1 MKVEGQEMTF
11 LVDTGAD
18 HSVVTKPVAPKN
30 GQELRVIGATGQRKC
45 YPMLQSRRCDL
56 AKQQVMHEFLYIP
69 ECPIPLLG
77 RDLLCKMRAILAFE
91 ADGKME
97 MAVRKGPYTLICPMS
112 EEWRIFTVCQIITEE
127 WKRYRV
133 PDVWAEDNPPGLA
146 WNIPP
151 VQIEVKPGM
160 GPVAIRQYPIPRKA
174 VEGIN
179 LHLARLLKYG
189 ILRECRSPWNTP
201 LLPVQKPGTQDYRP
215 VQDLRAVNQAT
226 VTIHPVVPN
235 PYVLLSLIP
244 AAATHFTVLD
254 LKDAFFCIRIEAE
267 SQPIFAFQWED
278 PTTGTKTQYTWTRL
292 PQGFKNSPTIFGTA
306 LAQDLQGFPS
316 DPKRRVL
323 LQYVDDLLLAAIS
336 QEECHKATKELLHL
350 LNERGYKV
358 SKNKAQ
364 LCKTSIKYLGF
375 RVSQGERQLEVE
387 RKQTVCAIP
396 TPTSRRQV
404 REFLGSAGF
413 CRIWIPNFAIMARP
427 LYEATKGGEK
437 EPFKWTPDCD
447 QAFSQLKQAL
457 VQAPAL
463 GLPDL
468 EKPFTLYVG
477 EQDGIAVG
485 VLTQLLGTWQ
495 RPVAYLSKQIDN
507 VAKGW
512 PTCLRAVAATALLVQ
527 EADKLTLGQEL
538 IVKVPHSVLAIME
551 YKGHHWFTN
560 SRMLKYQTL
569 LCENPRIKLQVCS
582 TLNPASLLPVEGE
595 LLQHDCLETMDE
607 VYSSRPDLKDQP
619 WPKADATLFTDGSSF
634 IENGQRYSGYAVVT
648 ATTVWEAEPL
658 PLNTS
663 AQKAELIALIRALEL
678 SEGKTVNIYTDSKY
692 AFTILHAHGALYKE
706 KGLLNSAGKQI
717 QHCET
722 ILRLLDAVWIPAK
735 VAVMHYR
742 GHQYGED
749 PVTSGNRYAD
759 TTAKAAARKGR
770 GQEPVM
776 APLQV
781 KDWLQKGDLPYTPEE
796 KQWAQREEAVW
807 KDGWLVLPD
816 QRLFVARQVAWE
828 LIKEAH
834 QETHMGKTA
843 LASLLGR
850 QLYIN
855 GLTALTGI
863 ASARCH
869 ICAKNNPRTGPLL
882 PPGNQYQGNTPFES
896 LVVDFTEMP
905 RYGPHKYL
913 LVFVCTHSGWPE
925 AYPTRTEK
933 AAEVSK
939 ALLRDIIPQIQS
951 VFPPSVA
958 SRAAASALLLSDILP
973 VSPAGSGCGLNC
985 PLPLLRSAIPCALPG
1000 PVHLRSLEVRINGV
1014 LGALRPFSPQSTRRG
1029 ELKALTR
1036 SPNKAV
1042 IRWSYQ
1048 WTRPAAIMAHPE
1060 VYF

>member
-1 MKVEGQEMTF
+1 
-11 LVDTGAD
+11 
-18 HSVVTKPVAPKN
+18 
-30 GQELRVIGATGQRKC
+30 
-45 YPMLQSRRCDL
+45 
-56 AKQQVMHEFLYIP
+56 
-69 ECPIPLLG
+69 
-77 RDLLCKMRAILAFE
+77 
-91 ADGKME
+91 
-97 MAVRKGPYTLICPMS
+97 
-112 EEWRIFTVCQIITEE
+112 
-127 WKRYRV
+127 
-133 PDVWAEDNPPGLA
+133 
-146 WNIPP
+146 
-151 VQIEVKPGM
+151 
-160 GPVAIRQYPIPRKA
+160 
-174 VEGIN
+174 
-179 LHLARLLKYG
+179 
-189 ILRECRSPWNTP
+189 
-201 LLPVQKPGTQDYRP
+201 
-215 VQDLRAVNQAT
+215 
-226 VTIHPVVPN
+226 
-235 PYVLLSLIP
+235 
-244 AAATHFTVLD
+244 
-254 LKDAFFCIRIEAE
+254 
-267 SQPIFAFQWED
+267 
-278 PTTGTKTQYTWTRL
+278 
-292 PQGFKNSPTIFGTA
+292 
-306 LAQDLQGFPS
+306 
-316 DPKRRVL
+316 
-323 LQYVDDLLLAAIS
+323 
-336 QEECHKATKELLHL
+336 
-350 LNERGYKV
+350 
-358 SKNKAQ
+358 
-364 LCKTSIKYLGF
+364 
-375 RVSQGERQLEVE
+375 
-387 RKQTVCAIP
+387 
-396 TPTSRRQV
+396 
-404 REFLGSAGF
+404 
-413 CRIWIPNFAIMARP
+413 
-427 LYEATKGGEK
+427 
-437 EPFKWTPDCD
+437 
-447 QAFSQLKQAL
+447 
-457 VQAPAL
+457 
-463 GLPDL
+463 
-468 EKPFTLYVG
+468 
-477 EQDGIAVG
+477 
-485 VLTQLLGTWQ
+485 
-495 RPVAYLSKQIDN
+495 
-507 VAKGW
+507 
-512 PTCLRAVAATALLVQ
+512 
-527 EADKLTLGQEL
+527 
-538 IVKVPHSVLAIME
+538 ME

-735 VAVMHYR
+735 VAVMHCR

-816 QRLFVARQVAWE
+816 QRLFVPRQVAWE

-863 ASARCH
+863 ASAQCH

-939 ALLRDIIPQIQS
+939 ALLRDIIPRYGIPLHICSDIGPAFVSEILQTLVQMLGTKWKLHCAYRPQS
-951 VFPPSVA
+951 SGKVERMNQTLKGKLSKMCQETHLPWTRVLPM
-958 SRAAASALLLSDILP
+958 ALLQIRCTPTRFLGLSPFELMYGRPPLGLRHLQGDITQLGQQ
-973 VSPAGSGCGLNC
+973 ALKKDIQTLGQ
-985 PLPLLRSAIPCALPG
+985 AINQLQQYT
-1000 PVHLRSLEVRINGV
+1000 ED
-1014 LGALRPFSPQSTRRG
+1014 LRPPWPATPLHSFHPGDSVLIKDWKIEPLGPKWKGPFTVLLSTPTAVKVEEIKAWIHYTRVKKAPP
-1029 ELKALTR
+1029 EWTATPDPDDPLKLRITKQEAL
-1036 SPNKAV
+1036 
-1042 IRWSYQ
+1042 
-1048 WTRPAAIMAHPE
+1048 
-1060 VYF
+1060 